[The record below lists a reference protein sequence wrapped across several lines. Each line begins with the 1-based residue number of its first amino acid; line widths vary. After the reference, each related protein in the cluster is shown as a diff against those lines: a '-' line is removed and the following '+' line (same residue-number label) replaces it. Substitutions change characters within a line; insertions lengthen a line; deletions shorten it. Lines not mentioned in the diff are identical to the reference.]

1 MKKCAVSM
9 LALLAAMQ
17 APLRAQ
23 ATEAMATEAM
33 DAAVDTTAS
42 TTDAGQEKALD
53 DIIVSGTQAPSF
65 KAEVVQVGA
74 FRNQSLLDTP
84 LTVAILPRALLDAQG
99 AQGLDDAL
107 RNTPGVTQQSTS
119 PLTSNNFVSRGVLM
133 NARTNYRLNGSLPII
148 NLGPIPIENKQ
159 RVELLKGVSAL
170 YYGISTPSGIVN
182 VVTKRAG
189 SDPVTSF
196 TLNGDNNGSFGSG
209 FDIGREFGDH
219 NEYGA
224 RVNGYASRIGTPVND
239 VDGRRWLMSGAFDWR
254 ASERLTF
261 KLDAEYYRREM
272 DEPGGITLPTAVG
285 AKGGNGGTII
295 LPSIPDPSLRFAPLN
310 APYNTWATNV
320 VGRADY
326 AITDDWSARA
336 EFGVASTRRQRTIA
350 NLGGVNLA
358 TGSGTVTGTYTPD
371 QEYRNQNLRLEV
383 SGKLDTGP
391 ISHELL
397 IGFSRNRQTQEDQHQ
412 QSYTAIKQN
421 LYDPVDVAYDTLKF
435 TTTRLLAGS
444 VNIDTGGY
452 VMDMA
457 HLGESWLLIAGARY
471 VDYDTSSAASNYAVQ
486 TVTPTAGLVYKLTPK
501 SSLYATYIE
510 GLESAG
516 TAPDGTTNA
525 GSILNPI
532 VSKQVEVGGRMEV
545 AGAMMS
551 LAWFHIDRGLA
562 YTDIH
567 NTYVLNGQAIHQG
580 VEASVQG
587 EVLPDLSIMV
597 SGQYLNALQENTGSI
612 YQDGRRVE
620 NTPRWSGSVFAEY
633 HPDFLD
639 GVGLN
644 AGVYYTGDRAA
655 DAQNRATLPAYTTLS
670 LGASY
675 KTQVQ
680 GNGLTLRVNA
690 DNVTNERYW
699 ATGGPTLYSGMP
711 ATVRFSATLDL

>member
-1 MKKCAVSM
+1 MRKCAVSVF
-9 LALLAAMQ
+9 ALLAALQ
-17 APLRAQ
+17 FSEAQ
-23 ATEAMATEAM
+23 AA
-33 DAAVDTTAS
+33 DAVDAS
-42 TTDAGQEKALD
+42 EATDAGQEKALD
-53 DIIVSGTQAPSF
+53 DIVVTGARAPSF
-65 KAEVVQVGA
+65 RAEVVQVGA

-84 LTVAILPRALLDAQG
+84 LTIAIVPRALLDAQG
-99 AQGLDDAL
+99 AQGLEEAL

-189 SDPVTSF
+189 TDPVTSF
-196 TLNGDNNGSFGSG
+196 TMNGDANGSFGSG

-219 NEYGA
+219 NEFGA

-254 ASERLTF
+254 ATERLTF
-261 KLDAEYYRREM
+261 KLDTEYYRREM
-272 DEPGGITLPTAVG
+272 DEPGGVTLPSAVG
-285 AKGGNGGTII
+285 AKNGVGGTIT
-295 LPSIPDPSLRFAPLN
+295 LPAVPDPSKRLAPLN

-350 NLGGVNLA
+350 NLGSVNLA
-358 TGSGTVTGTYTPD
+358 TGAGTISGTYTPD
-371 QEYRNQNLRLEV
+371 QEYRNQNLRLELA
-383 SGKLDTGP
+383 GKVDTGP
-391 ISHELL
+391 INHELL
-397 IGFSRNRQTQEDQHQ
+397 VGFSRNRQTQEDQHQ
-412 QSYTAIKQN
+412 QSYTAVKQN
-421 LYDPVDVAYDTLKF
+421 LYDPVDIPYDSLKF
-435 TTTRLLAGS
+435 TTTKLNAGS

-452 VMDMA
+452 IMDMA
-457 HLGESWLLIAGARY
+457 HLGDSWLLIAGARY
-471 VDYDTSSAASNYAVQ
+471 VDYDTSSAAKNFAVT

-525 GSILNPI
+525 GSILDPV

-545 AGAMMS
+545 AGAMVS

-562 YTDIH
+562 YTDSS
-567 NTYVLNGQAIHQG
+567 NTYVVNGRAIHKG
-580 VEASVQG
+580 VEASLQG
-587 EVLPDLSIMV
+587 DILPDVSVML
-597 SGQYLNALQENTGSI
+597 SGQFLDAVQENTGI
-612 YQDGRRVE
+612 AAQDGKRVE

-633 HPDFLD
+633 HPDFLG
-639 GVGLN
+639 GVALN

-655 DAQNRATLPAYTTLS
+655 EAQNRAYLPAYTTLS

-675 KTQVQ
+675 KTVVR
-680 GNGLTLRVNA
+680 GSGLTLRVNA

-699 ATGGPTLYSGMP
+699 ATGGSTLYAGMP